1 MTTTAESLID
11 QSTATGEIVR
21 APYTPALAA
30 ELLLECD
37 DHASVIEVEY
47 WGVADDVAGGESEW
61 RVHLTGRRDIVVGR
75 VASVEPDYS
84 ESDEGIYR
92 PDALDH
98 YCAVEVTIAGVTE
111 RVGVCVG
118 AREVY
123 HDTVRASGTGV
134 QPYCTAWWVDSSD
147 WASVPEGW
155 VDAVR
160 DELVGASWR
169 LYREASDLAAKAVR
183 S

>member
-1 MTTTAESLID
+1 MTTTTAESLID

-21 APYTPALAA
+21 APYTPALAR
-30 ELLLECD
+30 ELMAACD
-37 DHASVIEVEY
+37 DHGGASDTVAEY
-47 WGVADDVAGGESEW
+47 WGVADDEPEW

-75 VASVEPDYS
+75 VVSVEPDYS

-98 YCAVEVTIAGVTE
+98 YVAVVVTIAGVPV
-111 RVGVCVG
+111 RVGVAVG
-118 AREVY
+118 APESD
-123 HDTVRASGTGV
+123 HGSVRASGSGV

-147 WASVPEGW
+147 WASVPKGW
-155 VDAVR
+155 VAAVL
-160 DELVGASWR
+160 DELIGASWR
-169 LYREASDLAAKAVR
+169 LYREASEIASKAVR